1 MTTNQSSLLHSSS
14 TQLLPLKKRLKHRVP
29 KSGPR
34 KNKVKSYLLAKF
46 EKRLECEK
54 LQKFRKHAEE
64 TGCQNRPLWLQA
76 EFGREPSRDLLL
88 VLLHPAG
95 CGRWPGLRS
104 TTGNTHYIE
113 GRHNL

>member
-1 MTTNQSSLLHSSS
+1 MTTTKVAYS
-14 TQLLPLKKRLKHRVP
+14 TAHLRNCPPLKKRLKHRVP

-76 EFGREPSRDLLL
+76 ESGREPSRDLLL

-95 CGRWPGLRS
+95 CGR
-104 TTGNTHYIE
+104 
-113 GRHNL
+113 